1 MLEPR
6 LLVLD
11 EPTFGQDRSTS
22 AALVERLH
30 ELVAHGTTIIL
41 VTHDMRLVANDAD
54 HVIML
59 VHGGVAYAGPPG
71 GLLGDD
77 PHSGQSRREQAL
89 PDEMVVEFGIK
100 MGGERR
106 TEVEAKYKLTFKWK
120 RTQE

>member
-1 MLEPR
+1 MATALVLEPR

-30 ELVAHGTTIIL
+30 ELVAQGTTIIL

-59 VHGGVAYAGPPG
+59 VRRWRGV
-71 GLLGDD
+71 
-77 PHSGQSRREQAL
+77 RRGHPEGCSATS
-89 PDEMVVEFGIK
+89 VC
-100 MGGERR
+100 
-106 TEVEAKYKLTFKWK
+106 
-120 RTQE
+120 